1 MRRRS
6 EAERLRLCIL
16 LRMQARVDLAVAD
29 NHRGKQQS
37 ERCRAHADGPRQSDR
52 FNHDVAQAGDL
63 VCLDNLHYD
72 GRARRLHDS
81 IVLQP

>member
-1 MRRRS
+1 MRGRS

-16 LRMQARVDLAVAD
+16 VRMQARVNLAVAD
-29 NHRGKQQS
+29 NHHGKQQS
-37 ERCRAHADGPRQSDR
+37 EGRGAHADGSRQADR

-63 VCLDNLHYD
+63 VCLDYFHYD